1 MSKKK
6 YKKRHSNSTM
16 AAKRQ
21 AVQEELAD
29 QKDRDRKRMDPTARA
44 LLLSDLVFLAI
55 ISLLANNGL
64 ISDVVSWMSTMVGVI
79 VLLAALWVQFGPKG
93 GGGKAPRL

>member
-29 QKDRDRKRMDPTARA
+29 QKDRERKRMDPTARA
-44 LLLSDLVFLAI
+44 LLLSDLVFLAL

-64 ISDVVSWMSTMVGVI
+64 ISDVVSGMSTMVGV
-79 VLLAALWVQFGPKG
+79 L
-93 GGGKAPRL
+93 

>member
-29 QKDRDRKRMDPTARA
+29 QKDRERKRMDPTARA
-44 LLLSDLVFLAI
+44 LLLGDLVFLAAV
-55 ISLLANNGL
+55 SLLYENGL
-64 ISDVVSWMSTMVGVI
+64 ISELVSGMSTMVGVI
-79 VLLAALWVQFGPKG
+79 ALLAALWLQFGRRDKG
-93 GGGKAPRL
+93 SRSPRL

>member
-29 QKDRDRKRMDPTARA
+29 QKDRERKRMDPTARA
-44 LLLSDLVFLAI
+44 LLLSDLVFLAL

-64 ISDVVSWMSTMVGVI
+64 ISDMVSGMSTMVGVI
-79 VLLAALWVQFGPKG
+79 VLLAALWLLFGPKG
-93 GGGKAPRL
+93 GGRQGPRL